1 MTEAVKVVA
10 VAITNASPP
19 DVHPTL
25 YSVAMDDRGFNH
37 EALMVV

>member
-19 DVHPTL
+19 DVHPII
-25 YSVAMDDRGFNH
+25 YFVVMDDRGFNH
-37 EALMVV
+37 DALMVV